1 MHSFMDA
8 KLMAKLLRQGL
19 AEREIELSHGE
30 CLELVARQF
39 GFANWN
45 ILSARIDAGAGMS
58 DGETPSGWIR
68 AGKSPKFYRVGVDGG
83 LNAAWIE
90 SKPELIDTIRAD
102 DFCTL
107 MQSVDARPYLG
118 RRMRVSSQLRAT
130 QVDGGVTIWFRVDGP
145 SGSLRFENLE
155 RYDRNGPIAGNT
167 DWTERDIVLDV
178 PPEATTLNYGFYL
191 KGNGRG
197 WARGFNLEAVDATVL
212 PNTPDGGVLKHP
224 TNLTFVELR

>member
-19 AEREIELSHGE
+19 AEQEIELSHSE

-45 ILSARIDAGAGMS
+45 ILSARIDAGAGIS

-90 SKPELIDTIRAD
+90 SKPELIDTIRGD
-102 DFCTL
+102 DFCTI
-107 MQSVDARPYLG
+107 MQSVDAKPYLG
-118 RRMRVSSQLRAT
+118 QRMRVSSQLRAT

-197 WARGFNLEAVDATVL
+197 WARGFSLEAVDANVL

>member
-19 AEREIELSHGE
+19 AEQEIELSHSE

-90 SKPELIDTIRAD
+90 SKPELIDTIRGD

-118 RRMRVSSQLRAT
+118 QRMRVSSQLRAT

-197 WARGFNLEAVDATVL
+197 WARGFSLEAVDANVL

>member
-19 AEREIELSHGE
+19 AEQEIELSHSE

-90 SKPELIDTIRAD
+90 SKPELIDTIRGD

-197 WARGFNLEAVDATVL
+197 WARGFNLEAVDANVL